1 MSACAGCG
9 GTIGGGRFCG
19 HCGRP
24 VAAPTGASAHGSAGG
39 STGSS
44 TGTNARI
51 PRIDAPLAVPR
62 TTSSDAP
69 TDVAP
74 AVPGTEVP
82 PVAWTP
88 GEHGDGPRFPLYA
101 DEVTVA
107 APATEPGPPS
117 APPRRRPSRA
127 LPALVVVL
135 AVLLV
140 GVVLGGSLLLAGDT
154 DPEPASEAGST
165 GGSGAPDDAEAPDAE
180 EAAPDLDVPEPRP
193 LTDLTTASA
202 SRTAPAGTSL
212 DGSRVEYGAE
222 NLVDGDTSTT
232 WRVEGDGTG
241 EVLTF
246 AFDEEVAVTTVGLV
260 NGYDKI
266 DTDPDGGE
274 VDWYA
279 RNRHVTQVRWTF
291 DDGRVLEQD
300 LADDRAMQ
308 TVTIPAA
315 RTSTVQLE
323 IVAVSGHGGADR
335 TPISEVE
342 LDGAP
347 VAELG

>member
-1 MSACAGCG
+1 M
-9 GTIGGGRFCG
+9 
-19 HCGRP
+19 
-24 VAAPTGASAHGSAGG
+24 
-39 STGSS
+39 
-44 TGTNARI
+44 
-51 PRIDAPLAVPR
+51 
-62 TTSSDAP
+62 
-69 TDVAP
+69 
-74 AVPGTEVP
+74 
-82 PVAWTP
+82 
-88 GEHGDGPRFPLYA
+88 
-101 DEVTVA
+101 
-107 APATEPGPPS
+107 
-117 APPRRRPSRA
+117 
-127 LPALVVVL
+127 VL

-140 GVVLGGSLLLAGDT
+140 GVVLGGTLLLSDDDDGEPGPAPEAGD
-154 DPEPASEAGST
+154 AGGS
-165 GGSGAPDDAEAPDAE
+165 GGSGAGGSGDEAAPDAE

-193 LTDLTTASA
+193 LTDLATASA

-260 NGYDKI
+260 NGYDKV
-266 DTDPDGGE
+266 DTAPDGGE

>member
-1 MSACAGCG
+1 
-9 GTIGGGRFCG
+9 
-19 HCGRP
+19 
-24 VAAPTGASAHGSAGG
+24 
-39 STGSS
+39 
-44 TGTNARI
+44 
-51 PRIDAPLAVPR
+51 
-62 TTSSDAP
+62 
-69 TDVAP
+69 
-74 AVPGTEVP
+74 
-82 PVAWTP
+82 
-88 GEHGDGPRFPLYA
+88 
-101 DEVTVA
+101 
-107 APATEPGPPS
+107 
-117 APPRRRPSRA
+117 
-127 LPALVVVL
+127 
-135 AVLLV
+135 VLLV
-140 GVVLGGSLLLAGDT
+140 GVVVGGSIMLARDTEPTRSPEAEPSGD
-154 DPEPASEAGST
+154 PGGPGGPGS
-165 GGSGAPDDAEAPDAE
+165 EAPDAQ
-180 EAAPDLDVPEPRP
+180 EAEPDLDVPDPRAITA
-193 LTDLTTASA
+193 LAAASA
-202 SRTAPAGTSL
+202 SRTAPPGTSL

-246 AFDEEVAVTTVGLV
+246 AFGEEVAVTSVGLV
-260 NGYDKI
+260 NGYDKVDI
-266 DTDPDGGE
+266 DPDGGE
-274 VDWYA
+274 VDWYV

-347 VAELG
+347 VAELD

>member
-9 GTIGGGRFCG
+9 GAVSGGRFCG

-24 VAAPTGASAHGSAGG
+24 LDAG
-39 STGSS
+39 TGSG

-51 PRIDAPLAVPR
+51 PRVEAPLAVA
-62 TTSSDAP
+62 DAP
-69 TDVAP
+69 TATATDTTPTA
-74 AVPGTEVP
+74 PGTEVP

-88 GEHGDGPRFPLYA
+88 GGHGDGPRFPLYA
-101 DEVTVA
+101 DEVAA
-107 APATEPGPPS
+107 APPPTEPDPLPG
-117 APPRRRPSRA
+117 PPRRRPSRA
-127 LPALVVVL
+127 LPVLVVLL

-140 GVVLGGSLLLAGDT
+140 GVVVGGSIMLARDT
-154 DPEPASEAGST
+154 DPTRAPEAEGAEGSAGTAGSAGADDPADT
-165 GGSGAPDDAEAPDAE
+165 GAPDATDAE
-180 EAAPDLDVPEPRP
+180 PDLDVPEPRA
-193 LTDLTTASA
+193 LSDLATASA

-246 AFDEEVAVTTVGLV
+246 SFGEEVAVTTVGLV
-260 NGYDKI
+260 NGYDKV

-274 VDWYA
+274 VDWYV

-300 LADDRAMQ
+300 LVDDRAMQ

-315 RTSTVQLE
+315 RTSTVELE

-347 VAELG
+347 VAELD

>member
-1 MSACAGCG
+1 MSVCAGCG
-9 GTIGGGRFCG
+9 GAVSGGRFCG

-24 VAAPTGASAHGSAGG
+24 VDPGTGT
-39 STGSS
+39 ST

-51 PRIDAPLAVPR
+51 PRVEAPLAVPGTADP
-62 TTSSDAP
+62 TTTDETP
-69 TDVAP
+69 TA
-74 AVPGTEVP
+74 PGTEAP

-88 GEHGDGPRFPLYA
+88 GGHGDGPRFPLYA
-101 DEVTVA
+101 DEVAPPA
-107 APATEPGPPS
+107 APAAPAEP
-117 APPRRRPSRA
+117 APRQQRPSRA
-127 LPALVVVL
+127 LPVLVVLL

-140 GVVLGGSLLLAGDT
+140 GVVVGGSIMLARDT
-154 DPEPASEAGST
+154 DPTRSSEAGEAGDPGDA
-165 GGSGAPDDAEAPDAE
+165 GGSDGPGAEAPDAQ
-180 EAAPDLDVPEPRP
+180 EATPDLDVPEPRAI
-193 LTDLTTASA
+193 TDLATAAA
-202 SRTAPAGTSL
+202 SRTAPPGTSL

-246 AFDEEVAVTTVGLV
+246 SFGEEVAVTTVGLV
-260 NGYDKI
+260 NGYDKV

-274 VDWYA
+274 VDWYV

-300 LADDRAMQ
+300 LSDDRAMQ

-347 VAELG
+347 VAELD